1 LPNFKNNFKN
11 HQILHQVLVGT
22 CLLFGAKFQV
32 LKFKL
37 FLFHIPLFVGG
48 GEDQQILIGLFKFEN
63 NLSHFKSD
71 FGFGNGFSIGFLKK
85 IGGEKQNP
93 LVDTNNIEGC
103 F

>member
-1 LPNFKNNFKN
+1 
-11 HQILHQVLVGT
+11 
-22 CLLFGAKFQV
+22 
-32 LKFKL
+32 
-37 FLFHIPLFVGG
+37 
-48 GEDQQILIGLFKFEN
+48 LIGLFKFEN

-71 FGFGNGFSIGFLKK
+71 FGFGNGFSVGFLKK